1 MSPPRAPAQ
10 QTILITGATDGLGRA
25 LDSVLAS
32 AGGTLLAHARKETR
46 GGHAIAKLDAA
57 AGARQLPRGG
67 PHEPCEPS
75 LEEIFLRDCD
85 QPAA

>member
-25 LDSVLAS
+25 LASELAS
-32 AGGTLLAHARKETR
+32 AGATLLVHARDETR
-46 GGHAIAKLDAA
+46 GGHAIAELDAA
-57 AGARQLPRGG
+57 AGARQLPRGR
-67 PHEPCEPS
+67 PHEPYEPS
-75 LEEIFLRDCD
+75 LEEIFLHHCD